1 MLPFEPNVFGIYVK
15 SPQKLEQPLWWLNHE
30 AICVTYID
38 LGFDHCNGLWQSPI
52 QCFQSTTF
60 SQFLIRW
67 RAKTLGTSAKVGIHD
82 FLKRLNSVHT
92 EAIKIWL
99 GRTVA

>member
-1 MLPFEPNVFGIYVK
+1 MGGIYLK

-52 QCFQSTTF
+52 QCF
-60 SQFLIRW
+60 
-67 RAKTLGTSAKVGIHD
+67 
-82 FLKRLNSVHT
+82 
-92 EAIKIWL
+92 
-99 GRTVA
+99 